1 MVDAK
6 SLLALLRL
14 CPLKADTSSKYDSS
28 IEEDIIS
35 RAERL
40 TLAVHMYV
48 LGLGYLLTR
57 TGEGTQLEA
66 ENATGFSAEPIGR
79 DDSTERTEGLSWNST
94 PGVYVFHYT
103 TDGMQDVFHG
113 EVDLKCLIVGEDLIV
128 HVQRHKKEVDTKEA
142 SQDSVLDDCS
152 MSLNILEY
160 TTEKDVQVSSDLGY
174 KGLDALV
181 SKLNSGIGVHLDPAT
196 RVSASKGLSEKDT
209 ESQKTSVPPVGHNN
223 GEMVPPHDGE
233 QMDTRDTRV
242 GYGDVVPP
250 GIRPP
255 GSLGEPGGLG
265 RGGGM
270 MVGPHH
276 PIFGPSRIDDPAYDP
291 SIEPSRGGLPPGAR
305 WDPIGPPGTPGFR
318 PTDFQRRPSSREH
331 PHPDIMPPG
340 RGAGTNWDS
349 FFG

>member
-6 SLLALLRL
+6 SLIALLRL
-14 CPLKADTSSKYDSS
+14 CPLKANTPSNHGSN
-28 IEEDIIS
+28 IEEDIVS

-48 LGLGYLLTR
+48 VGLGYLLTR

-66 ENATGFSAEPIGR
+66 ENATGYKAESIAK
-79 DDSTERTEGLSWNST
+79 DDGTERTEGSDWNNT

-103 TDGMQDVFHG
+103 NDGTQDTFHG
-113 EVDLKCLIVGEDLIV
+113 EVVMKSLVVGEDLIV
-128 HVQRHKKEVDTKEA
+128 HIQRHKEGIDTAEPKD
-142 SQDSVLDDCS
+142 DSILDECS
-152 MSLNILEY
+152 VSLNISEY
-160 TTEKDVQVSSDLGY
+160 TTGEGVQGISNLGY

-181 SKLNSGIGVHLDPAT
+181 SKLNSEIGVHLDPAKGQST
-196 RVSASKGLSEKDT
+196 SEGLSERDT
-209 ESQKTSVPPVGHNN
+209 ESQRKYVPPVGYND
-223 GEMVPPHDGE
+223 GEMNPSHDGE

-255 GSLGEPGGLG
+255 GSLIEPGGLG

-276 PIFGPSRIDDPAYDP
+276 PIFGPRRIDDPEYDP
-291 SIEPSRGGLPPGAR
+291 SIEGRGGLPPGAR

-318 PTDFQRRPSSREH
+318 PSDFQRRQSSREH

-340 RGAGTNWDS
+340 RGAGANWDS